1 MTNTTMMTMN
11 IPNQIKDDFKT
22 VCTFNQSTMTSEVV
36 RFINN
41 YISQESSRLKQ
52 YQQTKS
58 TKTKTMELGMKL
70 LSTLPSLVSDK
81 IIIFYLN
88 KIRQSR

>member
-1 MTNTTMMTMN
+1 MLIKYRIHTKQLSHKN
-11 IPNQIKDDFKT
+11 ISKTLEYVSQIKDEILQHLDD
-22 VCTFNQSTMTSEVV
+22 
-36 RFINN
+36 
-41 YISQESSRLKQ
+41 SSRNRYINGLKQ

-58 TKTKTMELGMKL
+58 TKTKAMELGVKL
-70 LSTLPSLVSDK
+70 LSTMPSFVSNR